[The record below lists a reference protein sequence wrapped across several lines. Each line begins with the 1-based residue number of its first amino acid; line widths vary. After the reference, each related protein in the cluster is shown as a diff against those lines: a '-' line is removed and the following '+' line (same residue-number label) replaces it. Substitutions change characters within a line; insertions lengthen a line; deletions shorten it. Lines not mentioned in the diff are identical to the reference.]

1 MRAASADIRQLME
14 EKEKLLEISN
24 MLRSDLNKASSLAVG
39 PIRTKRRAACHVA
52 MQRAHASWRC
62 SARTLRSEQ
71 RPPAVLFGTGRS
83 ATSPHAAGSAAGR
96 GVA

>member
-1 MRAASADIRQLME
+1 VRAASADIRQLME

-24 MLRSDLNKASSLAVG
+24 MLRSDLNKVNSLAVG
-39 PIRTKRRAACHVA
+39 PSARNVA
-52 MQRAHASWRC
+52 RHASWRC

-71 RPPAVLFGTGRS
+71 RPPAVLFGTGRR
-83 ATSPHAAGSAAGR
+83 ATSAHAAGSAAGR